1 MGWNTSVVSVR
12 AVNQISQS
20 DLSSK
25 LPRSHLSEIGLES
38 QQLDRSPNSS
48 GSLTILES
56 LKKKKKVCWF
66 FLFCYSFKWMGWS
79 HRSGRQSEKEPMV
92 GKVVVEGVALPVPA
106 STHPS
111 IVFNAAIQVQMI
123 QVQIQT
129 NMQTHIV
136 NIHTHLQRYNNIYN
150 IFYTYIL
157 SILKLASICLSIVF
171 LTAHF
176 SRAL

>member
-56 LKKKKKVCWF
+56 LKKKKVCWF
-66 FLFCYSFKWMGWS
+66 FLFCYSLKWMGWS
-79 HRSGRQSEKEPMV
+79 HRSVRRSEKEPMV

-111 IVFNAAIQVQMI
+111 IVFNAAIQV
-123 QVQIQT
+123 V
-129 NMQTHIV
+129 NMG
-136 NIHTHLQRYNNIYN
+136 HTSGDKPVASSLRMYALWWKFLWN
-150 IFYTYIL
+150 FL
-157 SILKLASICLSIVF
+157 SVKNF
-171 LTAHF
+171 
-176 SRAL
+176 